1 MHTAQIRSMSLTA
14 GLLLTGCS
22 SLSTNNYAIM
32 HEALKEESAQAQRT
46 AASLH
51 AEVQTLQEQL
61 GASRAAQARSQGE
74 LRDSERR
81 LIEAQRIAELKQD
94 ELAKAKETRE
104 QGEKTGSQVQLQ
116 LHELERLRQRV
127 VDADREQ
134 KRIKVLQAYIKRLTK
149 EVTTLNTTLRDSLV
163 RPRPAAAAV
172 DESVGTLPPAPRKPS
187 HSLVVQ
193 AGDTLFSIARFY
205 DIALR
210 DLKTLNRLA
219 TDRILVGQVLIVPDP

>member
-1 MHTAQIRSMSLTA
+1 MSMA
-14 GLLLTGCS
+14 ACLLLAGCS
-22 SLSTNNYAIM
+22 SFSTNNYAIM

-94 ELAKAKETRE
+94 ELAKARAARE
-104 QGEKTGSQVQLQ
+104 QGEKTGYQVK
-116 LHELERLRQRV
+116 LRV
-127 VDADREQ
+127 ADDREQ
-134 KRIKVLQAYIKRLTK
+134 KRIKMLEASIKRLTK
-149 EVTTLNTTLRDSLV
+149 EVATLNMTLRDSAV
-163 RPRPAAAAV
+163 RPKPAAASA
-172 DESVGTLPPAPRKPS
+172 DEPGGALPPEQMRPS
-187 HSLVVQ
+187 HSLIVQ
-193 AGDTLFSIARFY
+193 AGDTLFSIARLY
-205 DIALR
+205 DIALA

-219 TDRILVGQVLIVPDP
+219 TDRILVGQMLIVPEP